1 MINKIYTTVSLA
13 LKMLNEGYQHDSSN
27 ELYVVNS
34 INYHINFESFQKYF
48 DNVGSAIKLCL
59 HQDALK
65 VITNSRVHV
74 LVDHTSFENL
84 NNQGFDFESF
94 ENTALYD
101 NNKLFV
107 LLPNSSEYVH
117 YSDYKLKK

>member
-13 LKMLNEGYQHDSSN
+13 LKMLNEDYQHDSYN

-48 DNVGSAIKLCL
+48 YNFGSAINICL

-65 VITNSRVHV
+65 MITNSRAHV
-74 LVDHTSFENL
+74 LVDHISFENL
-84 NNQGFDFESF
+84 NNQGFDFKSF